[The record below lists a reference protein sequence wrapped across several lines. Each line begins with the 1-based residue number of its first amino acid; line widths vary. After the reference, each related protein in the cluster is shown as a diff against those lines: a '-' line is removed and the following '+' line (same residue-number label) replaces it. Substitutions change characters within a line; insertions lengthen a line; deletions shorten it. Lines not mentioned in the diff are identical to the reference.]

1 MNTILDINRLGLL
14 FKRYFT
20 ENKQRELTFWGITI
34 FVFTLMHIAGSSRKS
49 ISVEMFLFISGF
61 IFAAR
66 TFKIFNFTPSGMHY
80 LLIPATH
87 FEKLTTAIILSTFYY
102 FAMILVTYIIGNVL
116 GTILGNLLFDL
127 HNPIQFALFQAPGYY
142 GTNPIYQT
150 SYNPGTRLLNLFVVF
165 AGIQAVFMLGSIYFK
180 GNSVGKTFLAI
191 IAISIVFGLI
201 ELFLL
206 RITFGTYHLNGQM
219 INFNLNYSSGHMLGS
234 QIAKVLGST
243 FKYALIPFFWVVTY
257 FRLTEKE
264 V

>member
-20 ENKQRELTFWGITI
+20 ENKQRELTFWGITTV
-34 FVFTLMHIAGSSRKS
+34 VFTLMHLAGSREKA
-49 ISVEMFLFISGF
+49 ISVEMFLYISGF

-87 FEKLTTAIILSTFYY
+87 FEKLTTSIILSTFYY
-102 FAMILVTYIIGNVL
+102 FAMILITYIIGTVL
-116 GTILGNLLFDL
+116 GTSLGNLFFDT
-127 HNPIQFALFQAPGYY
+127 HNAIQFALLQSATPDFVVNGHAV
-142 GTNPIYQT
+142 
-150 SYNPGTRLLNLFVVF
+150 YNSGPNLLNTFIAF

-180 GNSVGKTFLAI
+180 GNAVGKTMLAI
-191 IAISIVFGLI
+191 IALAIVLVLI

-206 RITFGTYHLNGQM
+206 KVTFGTYHINGQM
-219 INFNLNYSSGHMLGS
+219 MDISITPEHNLFKSLQTVGT
-234 QIAKVLGST
+234 I